1 MTSARYG
8 RPRSQKAR
16 LVRQMLG
23 EMAERL
29 ENERPDQEFTPVARI
44 ALLQMTTTLPSIVP
58 LLREQAPE
66 VTARITR
73 REYAALLRKITKPA
87 TTGAPT
93 CCRMPMVATGGEYVC
108 GGCGAWVD
116 QGGGT

>member
-1 MTSARYG
+1 MTSPRYG
-8 RPRSQKAR
+8 RRRSQRAT

-29 ENERPDQEFTPVARI
+29 ENDRPDDQFTPVARI
-44 ALLQMTTTLPSIVP
+44 ALLQMTTALPAFVP

-73 REYAALLRKITKPA
+73 REYAAVLREIAGA
-87 TTGAPT
+87 TATIAPI
-93 CCRMPMVATGGEYVC
+93 CCGLPMVAKDGQYVC

-116 QGGGT
+116 QGAT

>member
-1 MTSARYG
+1 MTS
-8 RPRSQKAR
+8 PRSSRRRSQMAQ

-29 ENERPDQEFTPVARI
+29 ETERPDQEFTPVARI
-44 ALLQMTTTLPSIVP
+44 ALLQMTTTLPTLVP

-73 REYAALLRKITKPA
+73 REYAALLREIAQPA
-87 TTGAPT
+87 TASAPS
-93 CCRMPMVATGGEYVC
+93 CCGRPMAAKDGEYVC
-108 GGCGAWVD
+108 GRCGAWVD
-116 QGGGT
+116 QGGAT